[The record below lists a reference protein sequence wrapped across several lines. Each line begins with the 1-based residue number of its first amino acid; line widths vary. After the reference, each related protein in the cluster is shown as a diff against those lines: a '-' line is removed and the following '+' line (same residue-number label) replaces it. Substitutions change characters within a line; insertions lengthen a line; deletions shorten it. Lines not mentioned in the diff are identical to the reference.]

1 VLEMVQAGRG
11 FESLIVY
18 ERHGEWFLSVP

>member
-11 FESLIVY
+11 FESLIV
-18 ERHGEWFLSVP
+18 EKRHGIWFLSVP